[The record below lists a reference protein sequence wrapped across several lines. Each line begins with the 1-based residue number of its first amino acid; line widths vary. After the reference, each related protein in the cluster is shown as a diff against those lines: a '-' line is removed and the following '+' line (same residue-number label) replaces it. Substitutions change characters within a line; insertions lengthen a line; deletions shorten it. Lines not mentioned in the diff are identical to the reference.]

1 MLFTER
7 SIIRNIKRDNII
19 NEQDRY
25 STLDKKFKKKSEG
38 TFKFFRYSFF
48 RSKEIFRIKFV
59 FLLRI

>member
-25 STLDKKFKKKSEG
+25 STLDKNFKKK
-38 TFKFFRYSFF
+38 
-48 RSKEIFRIKFV
+48 SKEIFRIKFV
-59 FLLRI
+59 FY

>member
-25 STLDKKFKKKSEG
+25 STLNKNFKKKSEG
-38 TFKFFRYSFF
+38 TFKFLDIHSSEAKKYLESNSFF
-48 RSKEIFRIKFV
+48 Y
-59 FLLRI
+59 